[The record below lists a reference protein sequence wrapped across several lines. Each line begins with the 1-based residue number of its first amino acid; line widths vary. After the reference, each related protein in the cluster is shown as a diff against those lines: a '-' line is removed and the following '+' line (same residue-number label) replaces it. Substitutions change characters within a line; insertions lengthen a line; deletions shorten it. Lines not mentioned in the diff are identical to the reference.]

1 MCLNDGR
8 RIELV
13 DNVWRFDPIRNEWTR
28 CQRMLTRRA
37 FHISISLTAKKAHK
51 SGANLQKKITP
62 IVDEPVVD
70 LIFIMYGLS
79 QRSDQENRGITENM
93 ASNFSL
99 KQCLAIEFYNLET
112 DQWSRLKNTDSLLD
126 HHMFQT
132 IKNQNRLMLATRQ
145 SGSNNP
151 PHQQGEEDQNDED
164 EMENNSLNLLNQ
176 LIRHQQAQS
185 KLVISLRNLIY
196 ILKENCIH
204 CYEFDLNLEQLIC
217 LPYFRLPANLSTF
230 WLAAAVSSSTQP
242 SNAKS
247 LFTWYSEKETSSTL
261 DYHRGFFK
269 LFFSEIFNPRSLN
282 WWVFKILKKKC
293 LLLYWQF
300 CE

>member
-1 MCLNDGR
+1 
-8 RIELV
+8 
-13 DNVWRFDPIRNEWTR
+13 
-28 CQRMLTRRA
+28 
-37 FHISISLTAKKAHK
+37 
-51 SGANLQKKITP
+51 
-62 IVDEPVVD
+62 
-70 LIFIMYGLS
+70 MYGLS

-132 IKNQNRLMLATRQ
+132 INNQNRLMLATRQ

-151 PHQQGEEDQNDED
+151 PHQQGEEGQSDDDER
-164 EMENNSLNLLNQ
+164 ENNSLNLLNQ

-247 LFTWYSEKETSSTL
+247 LFTWYSEKETASTL
-261 DYHRGFFK
+261 DYQRGFFK
-269 LFFSEIFNPRSLN
+269 LFLFQKSLN
-282 WWVFKILKKKC
+282 FKFKNIK
-293 LLLYWQF
+293 Y
-300 CE
+300 